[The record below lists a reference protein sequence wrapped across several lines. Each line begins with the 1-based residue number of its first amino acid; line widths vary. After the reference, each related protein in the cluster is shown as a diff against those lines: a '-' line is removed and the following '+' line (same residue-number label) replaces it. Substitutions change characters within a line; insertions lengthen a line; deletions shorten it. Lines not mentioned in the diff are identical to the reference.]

1 MAPARRLPGGPEPPR
16 SAFRCLPLL
25 LRELVQRRRLRVA
38 ALVLVVCWPLS
49 AAAATGALDLIGA
62 SGTIRVAYAPNA
74 YPISFQ
80 DAQGVPRGYAIDLCR
95 HLIEHVRLSLGLDA
109 LEIAWIAGN
118 TPRRVAAVATGEA
131 DLECG
136 ITTMTLARQRRVDF
150 SNIVFIE
157 SGAVLVL
164 RANGLRQLADLDDRR
179 LGVVPE
185 TTTERRLRSA
195 LAARG
200 VEAELVPIRD
210 AKDGRERLV
219 EGELDAIAGDRL
231 VLIGQ
236 VANSDEPGQFAII
249 DADFS
254 VEPYAF
260 AVPRNDADFR
270 LAVNRGLAEVYSS
283 GEVDRIFERWFG
295 EGAEPS
301 RLLETVY
308 FIYGFAD

>member
-1 MAPARRLPGGPEPPR
+1 MD
-16 SAFRCLPLL
+16 
-25 LRELVQRRRLRVA
+25 V
-38 ALVLVVCWPLS
+38 
-49 AAAATGALDLIGA
+49 IGA
-62 SGTIRVAYAPNA
+62 SGAIRVAYAPHA
-74 YPISFQ
+74 YPLSFR
-80 DAQGVPRGYAIDLCR
+80 DAQGVPRGYSIDLCR
-95 HLIEHVRLSLGLDA
+95 HVIERVRLSLGLDA

-164 RANGLRQLADLDDRR
+164 RASGLRQLADLDDRK

-185 TTTERRLRSA
+185 TTTENRLRSA
-195 LAARG
+195 LDGRG
-200 VEAELVPIRD
+200 LEAELVPIRD

-219 EGELDAIAGDRL
+219 EGELDAVAGDRL

-249 DADFS
+249 DADFT

-260 AVPRNDADFR
+260 AVPRNDADYRF
-270 LAVNRGLAEVYSS
+270 AVNRGLADVYRS
-283 GEVDRIFERWFG
+283 GEVDRIFQRWFG
-295 EGAEPS
+295 DGAEPS
-301 RLLETVY
+301 RLLETIY
-308 FIYGFAD
+308 FIYGFSD